1 MWKAELR
8 AMTEPE
14 RTELLQVL
22 RELSPSWKERVGS
35 FVGRMFGAG
44 DGPSHSIREAIHLDL
59 QYGKVQVIHA
69 TAGEA
74 VRLIAPDGRLAGF
87 FMDIGEGLV
96 MFVEPR
102 EWEAPA
108 AVAGFESLFPCTRF
122 SLTRAPHSGVDLDFR
137 CDGRRFDAAREIEVP
152 PQEILG
158 SVLEDGEILQA
169 RLESLGE
176 EFRRLFR
183 DASRMEIAG

>member
-8 AMTEPE
+8 SMTEAE

-22 RELSPSWKERVGS
+22 RDLSPSWRERVGS
-35 FVGRMFGAG
+35 FVGRMFGARG
-44 DGPSHSIREAIHLDL
+44 GSSSIRDAIRLDL
-59 QYGKVQVIHA
+59 QCGKVQVIHA

-74 VRLIAPDGRLAGF
+74 VRLISPDGSLAGF
-87 FMDIGEGLV
+87 FVDIGEGLV

-108 AVAGFESLFPCTRF
+108 APTDFESLFPCTQF
-122 SLTRAPHSGVDLDFR
+122 SLTRAPQSGVDLDFR

-152 PQEILG
+152 PQEILDA
-158 SVLEDGEILQA
+158 VLEDGEILEA

-176 EFRRLFR
+176 EFERRSTTLP
-183 DASRMEIAG
+183 EWK